1 MAANVESLGALERR
15 VSMSVPVEEIERQ
28 VDERRMEH
36 ACSVRMPGF
45 RPSKVPLKLV
55 AQTYGPQV
63 RSEVLGDAV
72 QKAFTE
78 VVKEANLRVAGYPRI
93 EKKAAADDKAL
104 EFSATFEIYPEVK
117 LGDLGAASIER
128 PQVEVDVAAVA
139 RTIEI
144 LRKQRTRFV
153 PASRPARD
161 GDRLTVDF
169 EGTIAGQAFDGG
181 KAENFVFALGEGRML
196 PEFDAAA
203 RGMSPGESKTFP
215 VRFPDNYHGKDVAG
229 KEASFE
235 MKVKSVDE
243 PQLPALD
250 AEFAKQLG
258 VADGDLAK
266 MRGEIRANV
275 EREVKKRVDARIK
288 GQALQAL
295 LDAAPLELPK
305 SLVEMET
312 QQLVERA
319 AADLQARGVKPEQ
332 LPLNPASFEG
342 AAKRRV
348 ALGLIIAELA
358 RAENLQPKPGEVR
371 AIIEQAGRGERAYDI
386 YSRLLKERV
395 VFLVGPVT
403 EITANLIVAQLL
415 FLESENPDKD
425 IFFYINSP
433 GGSVSAGL
441 AIYDTMQFIKPDVST
456 LCVGQAARMGALLM
470 AAGDVGKRF
479 CLPNS
484 RVMIHQPMGG
494 FQGQATDI
502 EIHAKEILY
511 LRGRLNEILARH
523 SGKTIEVI
531 ARDTERDFFMGAQ
544 DAVKY
549 GIVDKVLVSRENT

>member
-15 VSMSVPVEEIERQ
+15 VSMSVQVEEIDRQ
-28 VDERRMEH
+28 VDERLKKLARD
-36 ACSVRMPGF
+36 VRMPGF
-45 RPSKVPLKLV
+45 RPGKVPLKLV

-128 PQVEVDVAAVA
+128 AQVEVDDAAVD

-161 GDRLTVDF
+161 ADRLTVDF

-181 KAENFVFALGEGRML
+181 KAESFVFPLGEGRML
-196 PEFDAAA
+196 PEFEAAA
-203 RGMSPGESKTFP
+203 RGMSPGEAKTFA

-235 MKVKSVDE
+235 MKVKSVEE

-266 MRGEIRANV
+266 MRAEIRANV
-275 EREVKKRVDARIK
+275 EREVRKRVDARIK

-295 LDAAPLELPK
+295 LDAAPMELPK

-319 AADLQARGVKPEQ
+319 AADLQARGVKPGQ

-371 AIIEQAGRGERAYDI
+371 AIVEQEAQSYESPAEVVKWFYMQPQ
-386 YSRLLKERV
+386 RLSEMEGVALEANV
-395 VFLVGPVT
+395 VKWVLSKAKAVDKPVSFD
-403 EITANLIVAQLL
+403 ELM
-415 FLESENPDKD
+415 
-425 IFFYINSP
+425 
-433 GGSVSAGL
+433 GGSA
-441 AIYDTMQFIKPDVST
+441 
-456 LCVGQAARMGALLM
+456 
-470 AAGDVGKRF
+470 
-479 CLPNS
+479 
-484 RVMIHQPMGG
+484 
-494 FQGQATDI
+494 
-502 EIHAKEILY
+502 
-511 LRGRLNEILARH
+511 
-523 SGKTIEVI
+523 
-531 ARDTERDFFMGAQ
+531 
-544 DAVKY
+544 
-549 GIVDKVLVSRENT
+549 

>member
-15 VSMSVPVEEIERQ
+15 VSMSVPVDEIDRQ
-28 VDERRMEH
+28 VDERLKKLARD
-36 ACSVRMPGF
+36 VRMPGF
-45 RPSKVPLKLV
+45 RPGKVPLKLV

-128 PQVEVDVAAVA
+128 AQVEVDDAAVD

-161 GDRLTVDF
+161 ADRLTVDF

-181 KAENFVFALGEGRML
+181 KAESFVFPLGEGRML
-196 PEFDAAA
+196 PEFEAAA
-203 RGMSPGESKTFP
+203 RGMSPGEAKTFA

-235 MKVKSVDE
+235 MKVKSVEE

-266 MRGEIRANV
+266 MRAEIRANV
-275 EREVKKRVDARIK
+275 EREVRKRVDARIK

-295 LDAAPLELPK
+295 LDAAPMELPK

-319 AADLQARGVKPEQ
+319 AAHELGKLGSGDQGPRADPDGHRAVGARRARLRHLFQAAEGARGVPGRAGDRDHRQ
-332 LPLNPASFEG
+332 PDRG
-342 AAKRRV
+342 AAPVPRV
-348 ALGLIIAELA
+348 RE
-358 RAENLQPKPGEVR
+358 PG
-371 AIIEQAGRGERAYDI
+371 QGHLLLHQLAGRLGFGRPRDLRHHAVHQARRQHAVRRAGGEHGRAAP
-386 YSRLLKERV
+386 RRRRRR
-395 VFLVGPVT
+395 
-403 EITANLIVAQLL
+403 Q
-415 FLESENPDKD
+415 
-425 IFFYINSP
+425 
-433 GGSVSAGL
+433 
-441 AIYDTMQFIKPDVST
+441 
-456 LCVGQAARMGALLM
+456 ALLP
-470 AAGDVGKRF
+470 A
-479 CLPNS
+479 
-484 RVMIHQPMGG
+484 Q
-494 FQGQATDI
+494 
-502 EIHAKEILY
+502 
-511 LRGRLNEILARH
+511 LARH
-523 SGKTIEVI
+523 DPPADGRLPGAGLGRGNPRQGDPVP
-531 ARDTERDFFMGAQ
+531 APAAERDPGQAQQAADRRDPARHRARLFHGRPRRGKVRHCRQGA
-544 DAVKY
+544 
-549 GIVDKVLVSRENT
+549 GL